1 MMPDFQKAHIAGV
14 ERIAAWS
21 DVLDDI
27 NVFPVADGDT
37 GRNLIT
43 SLTPLRYL
51 EENLEDTIH
60 KLLLSARGNSGNI
73 AVQFFSAFLTA
84 DSYADLAQAAKSGR
98 DQAWQAVS
106 KPMPGTMLTV
116 LDTLADYL
124 KKSDFE
130 NRTECVD
137 KIIGLLEESVKSTPE
152 LLPKLKQAGVV
163 DSGALG
169 MYIFLEG
176 FFKSLIGQHNEFR
189 PISAIFQGLLKI
201 SPSYQVEMEEGYC
214 VDTVIHFDENP
225 EEKISRLSQYA
236 ESVVVIPHKDY
247 LKIHLHTSNSRE
259 AKAQIESL
267 GDVVQWTDDNI
278 GLQIQDFTRL
288 HRQGAVHIMT
298 DAAGSVTRRD
308 SRELGLTLLDSYI
321 IAGEKSLPETLFSP
335 EELYQ
340 IMRQGVRVS
349 TSQASVFERHQYY
362 QRLLTQYPKV
372 LYLCV
377 GSVFT
382 GNYDVAMDWKDQNDP
397 DDRLTVIDTGAAS
410 GRLGAI
416 VIATARYAAQTK
428 DPEAVIN
435 FAQRAVEK
443 CEEYVFLDKLK
454 YLAAGGRLAKSSA
467 FFGDVFRVK
476 PIISPTAEGAKKVG
490 AVKNRNA
497 QLNFALDRL
506 AAAFDKESSPFIML
520 EYSDNH
526 NWVNHTV
533 KTGIQARYPSA
544 DIILQPLSLTS
555 GVHMG
560 PGTWAVAF
568 LPERV

>member
-1 MMPDFQKAHIAGV
+1 MRPDFQKAHIAGV
-14 ERIAAWS
+14 ERVAAWS

-27 NVFPVADGDT
+27 NVFPIADGDT
-37 GRNLIT
+37 GRNLLI

-51 EENLEDTIH
+51 EKDLEDTIH

-73 AVQFFSAFLTA
+73 AVQFFSGFLTA
-84 DSYADLAQAAKSGR
+84 DSYENLAQAAKFGR
-98 DQAWQAVS
+98 GRAWQAVRN
-106 KPMPGTMLTV
+106 PMPGTMLTV
-116 LDTLADYL
+116 LDTLVDFL
-124 KKSDFE
+124 DKSDFE
-130 NRTECVD
+130 NKTEYVA
-137 KIIGLLEESVKSTPE
+137 KIIDLLEESVKSTPE

-176 FFKSLIGQHNEFR
+176 FFKSLLGRHNEFR
-189 PISAIFQGLLKI
+189 PISTIFQGMLEI

-214 VDTVIHFDENP
+214 VDTVIHYDDNA
-225 EEKISRLSQYA
+225 EEKVSQFNQYG

-247 LKIHLHTSNSRE
+247 LKVHLHTSNSRE

-267 GDVVQWTDDNI
+267 GDVVQWTDDDI
-278 GLQIQDFTRL
+278 GSQIKDFTRL

-298 DAAGSVTRRD
+298 DAAGSVTRDD
-308 SRELGLTLLDSYI
+308 SRELDLTLLDSYI

-340 IMRQGVRVS
+340 TMRQDVRVS
-349 TSQASVFERHQYY
+349 TSQASVFERHQYF
-362 QRLLTQYPKV
+362 QRVLSQYPKV

-382 GNYDVAMDWKDQNDP
+382 GNYDVAVDWKARNDP

-410 GRLGAI
+410 GRLGVM
-416 VIATARYAAQTK
+416 VIATAKYSAQTG

-435 FAQRAVEK
+435 FAHRAVEK

-454 YLAAGGRLAKSSA
+454 YLAAGGRLSKSSA
-467 FFGDVFRVK
+467 FFGDLLHVK

-490 AVKNRNA
+490 AVKSRNG
-497 QLNFALDRL
+497 QLKFALEKL
-506 AAAFDKESSPFIML
+506 EGAFDKESSAFIML
-520 EYSDNH
+520 EYSDNRD
-526 NWVNHTV
+526 WVNDTV
-533 KTGIQARYPSA
+533 KKEIKASYPPA
-544 DIILQPLSLTS
+544 EIVLQPLSLTS

-560 PGTWAVAF
+560 PGTWAMAF
-568 LPERV
+568 LPELV

>member
-1 MMPDFQKAHIAGV
+1 MTPNFQKAHIAGV

-51 EENLEDTIH
+51 EKDLEDTIH

-73 AVQFFSAFLTA
+73 AVQFFSGFLTA
-84 DSYADLAQAAKSGR
+84 DSLENLAQAAKSGR

-116 LDTLADYL
+116 LDTLVDFL
-124 KKSDFE
+124 GQSDFE
-130 NRTECVD
+130 NKAEYVD
-137 KIIGLLEESVKSTPE
+137 KIIDLLEESVKSTPE
-152 LLPKLKQAGVV
+152 MLPELKRAGVV

-169 MYIFLEG
+169 MFIFLEG
-176 FFKSLIGQHNEFR
+176 FFKSLAGQHNEFR
-189 PISAIFQGLLKI
+189 SISAIFQGLLEI

-214 VDTVIHFDENP
+214 VDTVIHFDENV
-225 EEKISRLSQYA
+225 EEKVSRLNQYG
-236 ESVVVIPHKDY
+236 ESVVIIPHGDY
-247 LKIHLHTSNSRE
+247 FKVHLHTSDSRE
-259 AKAQIESL
+259 VKAQIESL
-267 GDVVQWTDDNI
+267 GDVVHWADDNI
-278 GLQIQDFTRL
+278 GSQIRDFARL
-288 HRQGAVHIMT
+288 HRQGAIHIMT
-298 DAAGSVTRRD
+298 DAAGSVTRED

-321 IAGEKSLPETLFSP
+321 NTGEKSLPETLFSP
-335 EELYQ
+335 EELYRT
-340 IMRQGVRVS
+340 MRQGSRVS

-362 QRLLTQYPKV
+362 QRVLTQYPKV

-377 GSVFT
+377 GSVYT
-382 GNYDVAMDWKDQNDP
+382 GNYDVAVDWKTKNDP

-416 VIATARYAAQTK
+416 VIATARYSVQAG

-467 FFGDVFRVK
+467 FFGDMFNVK
-476 PIISPTAEGAKKVG
+476 PIISPTAEGAQKVG
-490 AVKNRNA
+490 AVKNRNG
-497 QLNFALDRL
+497 QLNYALDKL
-506 AAAFDKESSPFIML
+506 EGAYDKESAPFIML
-520 EYSDNH
+520 EYSDNRDWI
-526 NWVNHTV
+526 NDTV
-533 KTGIQARYPSA
+533 KKEIQACYPSA
-544 DIILQPLSLTS
+544 EIMLQPLSLTS

-568 LPERV
+568 LPPAV

>member
-1 MMPDFQKAHIAGV
+1 MTPDFQKAHIAGV

-21 DVLDDI
+21 DVLDVI

-51 EENLEDTIH
+51 EKNLEDTIH

-73 AVQFFSAFLTA
+73 AVQFFSGFLTA
-84 DSYADLAQAAKSGR
+84 DSYANLARAAKSGR

-116 LDTLADYL
+116 LDTLVDFL
-124 KKSDFE
+124 EHSDFKNNAE
-130 NRTECVD
+130 WVD
-137 KIIGLLEESVKSTPE
+137 KIIDRLEASVKSTPE

-176 FFKSLIGQHNEFR
+176 FFKSLIGQHNSFR
-189 PISAIFQGLLKI
+189 PISAIFQGLLEI
-201 SPSYQVEMEEGYC
+201 SPSYQVKMEEGYC
-214 VDTVIHFDENP
+214 VDTVIHFDENTK
-225 EEKISRLSQYA
+225 ENVNRLSQYG
-236 ESVVVIPHKDY
+236 ESLVVIPHKDY
-247 LKIHLHTSNSRE
+247 LKVHLHTSDSRE
-259 AKAQIESL
+259 AKARFESL
-267 GDVVQWTDDNI
+267 GEVVNWTDDNI
-278 GLQIQDFTRL
+278 GSQIRDFARL

-298 DAAGSVTRRD
+298 DAAGSVTRDD

-321 IAGEKSLPETLFSP
+321 VAGQKSLPETLFSP

-340 IMRQGVRVS
+340 TMRRGVRVS

-362 QRLLTQYPKV
+362 QRVLTQHPEV

-382 GNYDVAMDWKDQNDP
+382 GNYDVAVDWKARNDP
-397 DDRLTVIDTGAAS
+397 DDRFTVIDSGAAS

-428 DPEAVIN
+428 DSQAVIN
-435 FAQRAVEK
+435 FARKAIEK

-454 YLAAGGRLAKSSA
+454 YLAAGGRLAKPSA
-467 FFGDVFRVK
+467 FFGDMFRVK

-490 AVKNRNA
+490 AVKNRKA

-506 AAAFDKESSPFIML
+506 AAAIDKESSPFIML
-520 EYSDNH
+520 EFSDNR
-526 NWVNHTV
+526 NWVNDTV
-533 KTGIQARYPSA
+533 KKEIQALYPSA

-568 LPERV
+568 LPERI

>member
-1 MMPDFQKAHIAGV
+1 MTPDFQKAHIAGV

-51 EENLEDTIH
+51 EKNLEDTIH

-73 AVQFFSAFLTA
+73 AAQFFSGFLTA
-84 DSYADLAQAAKSGR
+84 DSYENLHQAARSGR

-106 KPMPGTMLTV
+106 KPIPGTMLTV
-116 LDTLADYL
+116 LDTLVDFL
-124 KKSDFE
+124 GKSDFE
-130 NRTECVD
+130 NKTEYVAE
-137 KIIGLLEESVKSTPE
+137 IIDLLENSVKSTPE

-176 FFKSLIGQHNEFR
+176 FFKSLIGRNNEFR
-189 PISAIFQGLLKI
+189 PIAAIFQGMLEI
-201 SPSYQVEMEEGYC
+201 SPSYRLEMEEGYC
-214 VDTVIHFDENP
+214 VDTVIHVDENA
-225 EEKISRLSQYA
+225 EEKISQLSRYG

-247 LKIHLHTSNSRE
+247 LKVHLHTDDSRQ

-267 GDVVQWTDDNI
+267 GNVVHWTDDNI
-278 GLQIQDFTRL
+278 GTQIKDFSRP
-288 HRQGAVHIMT
+288 HRQGAIHIMS
-298 DAAGSVTRRD
+298 DAAGSVTRED
-308 SRELGLTLLDSYI
+308 SRKLGLTLLDSYI

-335 EELYQ
+335 EELYRT
-340 IMRQGVRVS
+340 MRQGVPVS

-362 QRLLTQYPKV
+362 QRVLSQYAQV

-382 GNYDVAMDWKDQNDP
+382 GNYDVATEWKQQNDP
-397 DDRLTVIDTGAAS
+397 DDRLTIIDTGTAS

-416 VIATARYAAQTK
+416 VIASAKYSAQTK
-428 DPEAVIN
+428 DPDAVIR
-435 FAQRAVEK
+435 FAQRAVDK

-467 FFGDVFRVK
+467 FFGDVFHVK

-497 QLNFALDRL
+497 QLKFAI
-506 AAAFDKESSPFIML
+506 DKLEASFNKEASPFIML
-520 EYSDNH
+520 EYTDNRR
-526 NWVNHTV
+526 WVEDTV
-533 KTGIQARYPSA
+533 KSKIEKHYPSSE
-544 DIILQPLSLTS
+544 ILLKPLSLTS

-560 PGTWAVAF
+560 PGTWAMAF
-568 LPERV
+568 LPELV

>member
-1 MMPDFQKAHIAGV
+1 MTPDFLKAHIAGV

-51 EENLEDTIH
+51 EKDLEDTIH

-73 AVQFFSAFLTA
+73 AVQFFSGFLTA
-84 DSYADLAQAAKSGR
+84 DSYANLAQAAKSGR

-116 LDTLADYL
+116 LDTLVDFL
-124 KKSDFE
+124 GKSVFE
-130 NRTECVD
+130 NKAEYVD
-137 KIIGLLEESVKSTPE
+137 KIIDLLEESVKSTPE
-152 LLPKLKQAGVV
+152 LLPELKQAGVV

-169 MYIFLEG
+169 MFIFLEG
-176 FFKSLIGQHNEFR
+176 FFKSLAGQHNEFR
-189 PISAIFQGLLKI
+189 PISAIFQGLLEI
-201 SPSYQVEMEEGYC
+201 SPSYQVDMEEGYC
-214 VDTVIHFDENP
+214 VDTVIHFDENAD
-225 EEKISRLSQYA
+225 EKVSRLSQYG
-236 ESVVVIPHKDY
+236 ESVVIIPHRDY
-247 LKIHLHTSNSRE
+247 FKVHLHTSNSRE
-259 AKAQIESL
+259 FKTQIESL
-267 GDVVQWTDDNI
+267 GDVVHWTDDNI
-278 GLQIQDFTRL
+278 GSQIKDFTRL
-288 HRQGAVHIMT
+288 HRQGAIHIMT
-298 DAAGSVTRRD
+298 DAAGSVTRED
-308 SRELGLTLLDSYI
+308 SRELRLTLLDSYI

-335 EELYQ
+335 QELYQ
-340 IMRQGVRVS
+340 TMRRGVRVS

-362 QRLLTQYPKV
+362 QRVLTQYPKV

-382 GNYDVAMDWKDQNDP
+382 GNYDVAVDWKAQNDP

-410 GRLGAI
+410 GRLGVI
-416 VIATARYAAQTK
+416 VIATARYSAQTG

-467 FFGDVFRVK
+467 FFGDVFHVK

-490 AVKNRNA
+490 AVKNRNG
-497 QLNFALDRL
+497 QLNYALDKL
-506 AAAFDKESSPFIML
+506 EGTFDKESSPFIML
-520 EYSDNH
+520 EYSDNRD
-526 NWVNHTV
+526 WVNDTV
-533 KTGIQARYPSA
+533 KNEIQARYPSA
-544 DIILQPLSLTS
+544 EIMLQPLSLTS

-568 LPERV
+568 LPPAV

>member
-1 MMPDFQKAHIAGV
+1 MTPDFQKAHIAGV

-21 DVLDDI
+21 DVLDVI

-51 EENLEDTIH
+51 EKNLEDTIH

-73 AVQFFSAFLTA
+73 AVQFFSGFLTA
-84 DSYADLAQAAKSGR
+84 DSYANLARAAKSGR

-116 LDTLADYL
+116 LDTLVDFL
-124 KKSDFE
+124 EHSDFK
-130 NRTECVD
+130 NNTECVD
-137 KIIGLLEESVKSTPE
+137 KIIDRLEASVKSTPE

-176 FFKSLIGQHNEFR
+176 FFKSLIGQHNSFR
-189 PISAIFQGLLKI
+189 PISAIFQGLLEI
-201 SPSYQVEMEEGYC
+201 SPSYQVKIEEGYC
-214 VDTVIHFDENP
+214 VDTVIHFDENAK
-225 EEKISRLSQYA
+225 ENVNRLSQYG
-236 ESVVVIPHKDY
+236 ESLVVIPHKDY
-247 LKIHLHTSNSRE
+247 LKVHLHTSDSRE
-259 AKAQIESL
+259 AKARFESL
-267 GDVVQWTDDNI
+267 GEVVNWTDDNI
-278 GLQIQDFTRL
+278 GSQIRDFTRL

-298 DAAGSVTRRD
+298 DAAGSVTRDD

-321 IAGEKSLPETLFSP
+321 VAGEKSLPETLFSP
-335 EELYQ
+335 EELYKT
-340 IMRQGVRVS
+340 MRRGIRVS

-362 QRLLTQYPKV
+362 QRVLAQYSKV

-382 GNYDVAMDWKDQNDP
+382 GNYDVAVDWKAQNDP
-397 DDRLTVIDTGAAS
+397 DDRLTVIDSGAAS

-428 DPEAVIN
+428 DPDAIIN
-435 FAQRAVEK
+435 FARRAVEK

-454 YLAAGGRLAKSSA
+454 YLAAGGRLAKPSA
-467 FFGDVFRVK
+467 FFGDMFRVK

-490 AVKNRNA
+490 AVKNRKA

-506 AAAFDKESSPFIML
+506 AAAFDNESSPFIML
-520 EYSDNH
+520 EHSDNR
-526 NWVNHTV
+526 NWVNDTV
-533 KTGIQARYPSA
+533 KKEIQGLYPSA
-544 DIILQPLSLTS
+544 DIMLQPLSLTS

-568 LPERV
+568 LPERI